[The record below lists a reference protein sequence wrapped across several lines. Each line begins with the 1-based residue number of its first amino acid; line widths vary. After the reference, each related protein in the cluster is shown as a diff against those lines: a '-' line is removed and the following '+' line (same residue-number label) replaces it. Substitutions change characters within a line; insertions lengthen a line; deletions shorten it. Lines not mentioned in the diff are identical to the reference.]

1 MKPAPFEYFA
11 PANTAEAIDL
21 LHQWGSEAKVLSGG
35 QSLMP
40 MLNFRLLKPAALI
53 DINAIGDLSSI
64 QLDNAALTIGA
75 GTRQSSVL
83 ASSAVVEECGLIT
96 EALAFVSHPAIR
108 NRGTIGGSVAH
119 ADPSAELAVVA
130 AAAEAQ
136 MKVQSARGERVLAA
150 EDFFVDALATALEPD
165 ELLTEIRFPK
175 LSGRTGWGFQEV
187 SRRRGDF
194 AVVNAAALVSL
205 DNDGRC
211 QKARIVVGGVSGT
224 PLRLKSLE
232 AGLVGSTLDPRTLA
246 DVAEQAK
253 DGLSPQ
259 SDVHASAEYRRDV
272 AAVLIRRS
280 LETAA
285 ERARNFV
292 QD

>member
-11 PANTAEAIDL
+11 PNSPAEALDL
-21 LHQWGSEAKVLSGG
+21 LEQWGFEAKVLSGG

-53 DINAIGDLSSI
+53 DINPIGDLSSI
-64 QLDNAALTIGA
+64 QLDNSGLTIGA
-75 GTRQSSVL
+75 GTRQSRVL

-96 EALAFVSHPAIR
+96 EALVFVSHPAIR

-130 AAAEAQ
+130 AATEAQ
-136 MKVQSARGERVLAA
+136 MKVQSVRGERVLAA
-150 EDFFVDALATALEPD
+150 EDFFVDSLATALEPD
-165 ELLTEIRFPK
+165 ELLTEIRFPT

-205 DNDGRC
+205 DDDGRC
-211 QKARIVVGGVSGT
+211 QHARIVVGGVSGT

-280 LETAA
+280 MEIAA

>member
-11 PANTAEAIDL
+11 PNSTAEALDL
-21 LHQWGSEAKVLSGG
+21 LEQWGYEAKVLSGG

-64 QLDNAALTIGA
+64 QLDKSGLTIGA
-75 GTRQSSVL
+75 GTRQSRVL
-83 ASSAVVEECGLIT
+83 ASSAVDEECGLIT

-108 NRGTIGGSVAH
+108 NRGTIGGSIAH

-130 AAAEAQ
+130 AATEAQ
-136 MKVQSARGERVLAA
+136 VKVQSVRGERVLAA

-165 ELLTEIRFPK
+165 ELLTEIRFPT

-205 DNDGRC
+205 DDDGLC
-211 QKARIVVGGVSGT
+211 QQARIVVGGVSGT

-232 AGLVGSTLDPRTLA
+232 AGLVGSTLDPHTLA

-280 LETAA
+280 LEIAA
-285 ERARNFV
+285 ERAP
-292 QD
+292 

>member
-64 QLDNAALTIGA
+64 QLDNSALTIGA

-83 ASSAVVEECGLIT
+83 ASSAVAEECGLIT

-165 ELLTEIRFPK
+165 ELLTEIRFPNF
-175 LSGRTGWGFQEV
+175 SGRTGWGFQEV

-205 DNDGRC
+205 DDDGRC
-211 QKARIVVGGVSGT
+211 QQARIVVGGVSGT
-224 PLRLKSLE
+224 PLRLKSVE

>member
-64 QLDNAALTIGA
+64 QLDNSALTIGA

-150 EDFFVDALATALEPD
+150 EDFFVDALATAIEPD
-165 ELLTEIRFPK
+165 ELLTEIRFPNF
-175 LSGRTGWGFQEV
+175 SGRTGWGFQEV

-194 AVVNAAALVSL
+194 AVVNAAVLVNL

-232 AGLVGSTLDPRTLA
+232 ADLVGSTLDPRTLA

-285 ERARNFV
+285 ERARNLV